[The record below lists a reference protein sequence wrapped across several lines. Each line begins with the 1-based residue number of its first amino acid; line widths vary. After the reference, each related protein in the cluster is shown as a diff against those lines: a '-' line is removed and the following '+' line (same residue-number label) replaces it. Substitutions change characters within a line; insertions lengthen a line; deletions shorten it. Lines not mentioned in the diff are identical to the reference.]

1 MGRQVKHP
9 KGKAKSSALPMGKE
23 KKKAQKATRSEPLVF
38 VPGKG
43 SGISLE
49 GATELTVPEG
59 CPHPLADVIRVLE
72 AEIIGQERA
81 IKAIVRAL
89 MRAHA
94 GFRDPNRPIAVLFFA
109 GPTGVG
115 KTETVRALAKAL
127 HGDFRKMIKIDCS
140 EYAEP
145 HAISRLV
152 GAPPGYIGSDK
163 PPILS
168 KEAVG
173 TEPNRIILFDE
184 IEKAHFRLHNLL
196 LQIMDEGRL
205 TLAMRDKGD
214 DGVVDM
220 TNCIIV
226 LTSNV
231 GANAIEQ
238 TIMDNRIGF
247 RRGLEGDVQ
256 RADQQIYEAAKR
268 AFQRS
273 FSPEFRNRIT
283 EFIVFRPLSRENLSR
298 ILNKLLMQSTNRFA
312 QMGFGLQVTEAA
324 REWLIEKGV
333 NIQLGVR
340 PLVKTVEKYVETPLA
355 EYYAWGLIEPGDL
368 VICDLG
374 ESGELTFHRLPHEVS
389 IVPEEGGGEQGADE
403 AEADEEDDDGGEM
416 VRPEAEAEEEQRRK
430 TVAGE
435 E

>member
-9 KGKAKSSALPMGKE
+9 KGGAKSQALPMGKE
-23 KKKAQKATRSEPLVF
+23 KKKANKAAKPEPLVF

-59 CPHPLADVIRVLE
+59 RPHPLADVLRVLE

-127 HGDFRKMIKIDCS
+127 HGDLRKMIKIDCS

-173 TEPNRIILFDE
+173 SEPNRIILFDE

-231 GANAIEQ
+231 GATAIEQ

-247 RRGLEGDVQ
+247 RRGLEGDVH

-298 ILNKLLMQSTNRFA
+298 ILQKLLMQSANRFA

-368 VICDLG
+368 IICDLG
-374 ESGELTFHRLPHEVS
+374 EGGELTFRRLPHEVS
-389 IVPEEGGGEQGADE
+389 IVPEDE
-403 AEADEEDDDGGEM
+403 AEEQEELAEETEEDDDGGEM
-416 VRPEAEAEEEQRRK
+416 VRPEAEVEEERRRK